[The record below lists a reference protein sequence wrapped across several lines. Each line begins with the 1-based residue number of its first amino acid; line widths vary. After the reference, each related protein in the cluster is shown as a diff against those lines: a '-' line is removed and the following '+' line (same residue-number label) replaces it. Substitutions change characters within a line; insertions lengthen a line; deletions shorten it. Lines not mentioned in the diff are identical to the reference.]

1 VLPIQQ
7 PVGNAY
13 KWFVLVAGRS
23 DKEKGVGAGSGNDG
37 SVQTCHPR
45 PTVEDAQSLSFL
57 MSRGAMVALL
67 PPQLQ
72 TQDPP
77 MPLPSSSRTR
87 RQFQQQAPWMLTPA
101 VPKQLPSSG
110 VGRHQQW
117 EWSDAL

>member
-1 VLPIQQ
+1 MLTILQ
-7 PVGNAY
+7 PVGDTY
-13 KWFVLVAGRS
+13 QWTVLVAGRC
-23 DKEKGVGAGSGNDG
+23 DKQKVVGAGSGNDA
-37 SVQTCHPR
+37 SEKTYLPR

-77 MPLPSSSRTR
+77 MLLPPSSRTR

-101 VPKQLPSSG
+101 VPKQLPSNG
-110 VGRHQQW
+110 AGRHQQW
-117 EWSDAL
+117 G